1 MGGDE
6 REKENHMLS
15 ITTRVSGLAL
25 MIALVLALV
34 AATPSRTAVVSAQVP
49 ECLTGTWT
57 LADNSAFAGN
67 LNSIFSSV
75 GAGLTV
81 AEVTGDV
88 AMIIAPDGSYE
99 LRYNQFSVGLGGG
112 FIAGAMV
119 FDGSARGLF
128 RETEPGMLAG
138 SITEA
143 NIAVTMSIL
152 GMTTSIPIDF
162 PLGEG
167 EPQAYTCDAGSMN
180 VTISIPGAAKIQV
193 AFNRVG

>member
-1 MGGDE
+1 MNRIALRLGG
-6 REKENHMLS
+6 MASL
-15 ITTRVSGLAL
+15 
-25 MIALVLALV
+25 IALVLALV
-34 AATPSRTAVVSAQVP
+34 AATPSRTSVASAQVP

-75 GAGLTV
+75 GAGL
-81 AEVTGDV
+81 EVGEITGDI

-99 LRYNQFSVGLGGG
+99 LRYNRFSVNLGGG
-112 FIAGAMV
+112 FIAGSMV
-119 FDGSARGLF
+119 FDGSARGVF
-128 RETEPGMLAG
+128 HETEPGMLAG

-152 GMTTSIPIDF
+152 GMTTNIPIDF

-167 EPQAYTCDAGSMN
+167 EPQAYTCDGGSMN
-180 VTISIPGAAKIQV
+180 VTISIPGSTKIQV